1 MKPDSGV
8 KVWLNEAIEKDP
20 TLKAVLG
27 NPDFQ
32 SKLKEALASKIESS
46 LEDMTIDPEEGSSG
60 THTVDLGTKFLT
72 IGNKTYRV
80 ELGEA
85 SVEYELDDDS
95 FSYDYGSISGVE
107 GGVYA
112 AGGEGT
118 TLNEVLENAVIRLAT
133 PEEVKSLTSKEP
145 RFSGLKLP
153 EQRGLTVSTPWKSTA
168 EFRQLDYFIQKRK
181 DLAGAQIVDQRTP
194 KPEVSKSYVYEE
206 RQKLKQWEQNEKYP
220 FRAGNRSFTTREAAQ
235 KAIDEYA
242 SKAKELEEMNKRH
255 G

>member
-1 MKPDSGV
+1 MKPGSGV

-32 SKLKEALASKIESS
+32 DKLKENLESMISSS
-46 LEDMTIDPEEGSSG
+46 LENMTIDPEEGSG

-72 IGNKTYRV
+72 IGNRTYRV

-95 FSYDYGSISGVE
+95 FSYEYGSIRGVE

-112 AGGEGT
+112 AGGEAT
-118 TLNEVLENAVIRLAT
+118 TLDEVLDGAVIRLAT
-133 PEEVKSLTSKEP
+133 PEELKSLTNKEP
-145 RFSGLKLP
+145 SLTRLELP
-153 EQRGLTVSTPWKSTA
+153 EHPGLRVRTPWKETGEYRKLAS
-168 EFRQLDYFIQKRK
+168 FIKERK
-181 DLAGAQIVDQRTP
+181 DLANAQITDQRTP
-194 KPEVSKSYVYEE
+194 KPEVSKSYVYGE
-206 RQKLKQWEQNEKYP
+206 RAKLREWEQKEKYP
-220 FRAGNRSFTTREAAQ
+220 FFTGKRSFTTREAAQ

-242 SKAKELEEMNKRH
+242 AKAKELEEMDKQH